1 MQNTHREVTQM
12 MKTAMQNSKV
22 RNTLLLIYVLAVL
35 VFSASVR
42 ASEITIDPVL
52 NRSSIATQMKTLN
65 GEVVLSAE
73 GQAFLVVSDEVFY
86 ELRTQSQD
94 LTAFNGLR
102 VQVQGYEIVHKV
114 GPVQTT
120 FSLVPLTDEDDSTL
134 AAPVLVVLQI
144 RELVN

>member
-1 MQNTHREVTQM
+1 MV
-12 MKTAMQNSKV
+12 KTAMQNSKI

-42 ASEITIDPVL
+42 AAEVTIDPVL
-52 NRSSIATQMKTLN
+52 NRSSIAMQMKNLE
-65 GEVVLSAE
+65 GEIAVNQD
-73 GQAFLVVSDEVFY
+73 GQAFLVVSDQVFY

-94 LTAFNGLR
+94 LTAFNGQR

-114 GPVQTT
+114 GPVYTT
-120 FSLVPLTDEDDSTL
+120 FSLVPLTDDNSTTL